1 MTSIAA
7 TFAHELSVAL
17 EGADAPANPLTDDV
31 SAWVER
37 FRIALDDV
45 GDAQD
50 DSDPPVKLPAGPDD
64 WLRMARDEL
73 DGLPALVS
81 AIHAAASAG
90 RWYQIY
96 AADGDSTGLSDNPMR
111 DLASGM
117 YAAQMI
123 GPRGLI
129 KSNELLA
136 GLFLLRPRLHYPLH
150 QHQATEIY
158 VAASGT
164 VQIQHGLGQVG
175 HALGPGQVSLT
186 PSNRLHALTMGDS
199 PVLLLYTWL
208 GELGGRNW
216 WWHQSGEGVWRREAW
231 ERQANAAWAKTVTEV
246 LSPEHTAI
254 EEQGIDLGRGL
265 R

>member
-1 MTSIAA
+1 MTGIAA
-7 TFAHELSVAL
+7 TFAHELSAAL
-17 EGADAPANPLTDDV
+17 KSADTPTNPVTDDV
-31 SAWVER
+31 SAWLEQ
-37 FRIALDDV
+37 FRTALDGV

-50 DSDPPVKLPAGPDD
+50 ESDPPVKLPAGPEG
-64 WLRMARDEL
+64 WLRLARNEL
-73 DGLPALVS
+73 DGLPSLVS

-96 AADGDSTGLSDNPMR
+96 AANGDPTGLSDNPMR

-129 KSNELLA
+129 KSTELLA

-158 VAASGT
+158 FGASGT
-164 VQIQHGLGQVG
+164 VQIQQGLGQVEG
-175 HALGPGQVSLT
+175 TLGPGQVSLT

-199 PVLLLYTWL
+199 PVLLLYTWM

-216 WWHQSGEGVWRREAW
+216 WWHQSGEGVWQRDAW
-231 ERQANAAWAKTVTEV
+231 ERQPNAAWAKTVTEV
-246 LSPEHTAI
+246 VSPEHTAI
-254 EEQGIDLGRGL
+254 EEGIDVGRGL

>member
-1 MTSIAA
+1 MTGIAA
-7 TFAHELSVAL
+7 TFAHELSAAL
-17 EGADAPANPLTDDV
+17 KSADTPTNPVTDDV
-31 SAWVER
+31 SAWLEQ
-37 FRIALDDV
+37 FRTALDGV

-50 DSDPPVKLPAGPDD
+50 DSDSPVKLPAGPED
-64 WLRMARDEL
+64 WLRLARDEL
-73 DGLPALVS
+73 DGLPSLVS

-96 AADGDSTGLSDNPMR
+96 AADRDPTGLSDNPMR

-129 KSNELLA
+129 KSTELLA

-158 VAASGT
+158 FGASGT
-164 VQIQHGLGQVG
+164 VQIQQGLGQVEG
-175 HALGPGQVSLT
+175 TLGPGQVSLT

-199 PVLLLYTWL
+199 PVLLLYTWM

-216 WWHQSGEGVWRREAW
+216 WWHQSGEGVWQRDAW
-231 ERQANAAWAKTVTEV
+231 ERQPNAAWAKTVTEV
-246 LSPEHTAI
+246 LSQEHTAI
-254 EEQGIDLGRGL
+254 EEGLDVGRSF

>member
-1 MTSIAA
+1 MTGIAA
-7 TFAHELSVAL
+7 TFARELSVAL
-17 EGADAPANPLTDDV
+17 KSADAPANPVTDDV
-31 SAWVER
+31 SAWLER
-37 FRIALDDV
+37 FRTALDGV

-50 DSDPPVKLPAGPDD
+50 DSGAPVKLPAGPAE
-64 WLRMARDEL
+64 WLRIARDEL

-81 AIHAAASAG
+81 AIHAAASGG
-90 RWYQIY
+90 RWYQVY
-96 AADGDSTGLSDNPMR
+96 AVDEDSTEVSDNPMR

-129 KSNELLA
+129 KSTELLA

-158 VAASGT
+158 FGASGT
-164 VQIQHGLGQVG
+164 MHVQQGLGRVER
-175 HALGPGQVSLT
+175 ALGPGQVSLT
-186 PSNRLHALTMGDS
+186 PSNRLHALTIGSS
-199 PVLLLYTWL
+199 PVLLLYTWM

-216 WWHQSGEGVWRREAW
+216 WWHQSDEGVWQRDAW
-231 ERQANAAWAKTVTEV
+231 ERRPNAAWAKTVTEV
-246 LSPEHTAI
+246 LPPEHTKI
-254 EEQGIDLGRGL
+254 EEGIDVGRGL

>member
-1 MTSIAA
+1 MTGIAA
-7 TFAHELSVAL
+7 TFAHELSAAL
-17 EGADAPANPLTDDV
+17 KSADTPTNPVTDDV
-31 SAWVER
+31 SAWLEQ
-37 FRIALDDV
+37 FRTALDGV

-50 DSDPPVKLPAGPDD
+50 ESDPPVKLPAGPEG
-64 WLRMARDEL
+64 WLRLARNEL
-73 DGLPALVS
+73 DGLPSLVS

-96 AADGDSTGLSDNPMR
+96 AANGDPTGLSDNPMR

-129 KSNELLA
+129 KSTELLA

-158 VAASGT
+158 FGASGT
-164 VQIQHGLGQVG
+164 VQIQQGFGQVEG
-175 HALGPGQVSLT
+175 TLGPGQVSLT

-199 PVLLLYTWL
+199 PVLLLYTWM

-216 WWHQSGEGVWRREAW
+216 WWHQSGEGVWQRDAW
-231 ERQANAAWAKTVTEV
+231 ERQSNAAWAKTVAEV

-254 EEQGIDLGRGL
+254 EEGIDVGREL

>member
-1 MTSIAA
+1 MTAIAA
-7 TFAHELSVAL
+7 TFAHELSAAL
-17 EGADAPANPLTDDV
+17 KSADTPTNPVTDDV
-31 SAWVER
+31 SAWLEQ
-37 FRIALDDV
+37 FRTALDGV

-50 DSDPPVKLPAGPDD
+50 DSDPPVKLPAGPEG
-64 WLRMARDEL
+64 WLRLARDEL
-73 DGLPALVS
+73 DGLPSLVS

-129 KSNELLA
+129 KSTELLA

-158 VAASGT
+158 FGASGT
-164 VQIQHGLGQVG
+164 VQIQQGLGQVEG
-175 HALGPGQVSLT
+175 TLGPGQVSLT

-199 PVLLLYTWL
+199 PVLLLYTWM

-216 WWHQSGEGVWRREAW
+216 WWHQSGEGVWQRDAW
-231 ERQANAAWAKTVTEV
+231 ERQPNAAWAKTVTEV
-246 LSPEHTAI
+246 LSQEHTGI
-254 EEQGIDLGRGL
+254 EAGIDVGRDL

>member
-1 MTSIAA
+1 MTDIAA
-7 TFAHELSVAL
+7 TFARELSAAL
-17 EGADAPANPLTDDV
+17 KSADAPTNPVTDDV
-31 SAWVER
+31 SAWLEQ
-37 FRIALDDV
+37 FRTALDGV

-50 DSDPPVKLPAGPDD
+50 DSDSPVKLPAGPDH
-64 WLRMARDEL
+64 WLRMACDEL

-81 AIHAAASAG
+81 AIHAAAKGA

-96 AADGDSTGLSDNPMR
+96 TVDEDPTEASDNPMR

-129 KSNELLA
+129 KSTELLA

-158 VAASGT
+158 FGASGT
-164 VQIQHGLGQVG
+164 VQIQQGLGQVEG
-175 HALGPGQVSLT
+175 TLGPGQVSLT

-199 PVLLLYTWL
+199 PVLLLYTWM

-216 WWHQSGEGVWRREAW
+216 WWHPSGEGVWQRDAW
-231 ERQANAAWAKTVTEV
+231 ERQPNAAWAKTVTEV
-246 LSPEHTAI
+246 LSPEHTGI
-254 EEQGIDLGRGL
+254 EAGIDVGRDL

>member
-1 MTSIAA
+1 MTGIAA
-7 TFAHELSVAL
+7 TFAHELSAAL
-17 EGADAPANPLTDDV
+17 KSADTPTNPVTDDV
-31 SAWVER
+31 CAWLEQ
-37 FRIALDDV
+37 FRTALDGV

-50 DSDPPVKLPAGPDD
+50 DSDPPVKLPAGPEG
-64 WLRMARDEL
+64 WLRLARDEV
-73 DGLPALVS
+73 DGLPSLVS

-96 AADGDSTGLSDNPMR
+96 AANGDPTGLSDNPMR

-129 KSNELLA
+129 KSTELLA

-158 VAASGT
+158 VGASGT
-164 VQIQHGLGQVG
+164 VQIQQGFGQVEG
-175 HALGPGQVSLT
+175 TLGPGQVSLT

-199 PVLLLYTWL
+199 PVLLLYTWM

-216 WWHQSGEGVWRREAW
+216 WWHQSGEGVWQRDAW
-231 ERQANAAWAKTVTEV
+231 ERQPNAAWAKTVTEV
-246 LSPEHTAI
+246 VSPEHTAI
-254 EEQGIDLGRGL
+254 EEGIDVGRGL

>member
-1 MTSIAA
+1 MTGIAA
-7 TFAHELSVAL
+7 TFARELSAAL
-17 EGADAPANPLTDDV
+17 KSADAPTNPVTDDV
-31 SAWVER
+31 SAWLEQ
-37 FRIALDDV
+37 FRTALDGV

-50 DSDPPVKLPAGPDD
+50 DSAPPVKLPAGPDN
-64 WLRMARDEL
+64 WLRLARDEL
-73 DGLPALVS
+73 DGLPSLVS

-96 AADGDSTGLSDNPMR
+96 AADGDPTGLSDNPMR

-129 KSNELLA
+129 KSTELLA

-158 VAASGT
+158 FGASGT
-164 VQIQHGLGQVG
+164 VQIQQGFGQMEG
-175 HALGPGQVSLT
+175 TLGPGQVSLT

-199 PVLLLYTWL
+199 PVLLLYTWM

-216 WWHQSGEGVWRREAW
+216 WWHQSGEGVWQRDAW
-231 ERQANAAWAKTVTEV
+231 ERQPNAAWAKTVTEV
-246 LSPEHTAI
+246 LSQEHTGI
-254 EEQGIDLGRGL
+254 EAGIDVGRDL

>member
-1 MTSIAA
+1 MTGIAA
-7 TFAHELSVAL
+7 TFAHELSAAL
-17 EGADAPANPLTDDV
+17 KSADAPVNPLTDDV
-31 SAWVER
+31 SAWLEQ
-37 FRIALDDV
+37 FRTALEGV
-45 GDAQD
+45 GDVQD
-50 DSDPPVKLPAGPDD
+50 DSDPPAKLPAGPED
-64 WLRMARDEL
+64 WLRMSCDQL

-129 KSNELLA
+129 KSTELLA

-158 VAASGT
+158 VGTSGT
-164 VQIQHGLGQVG
+164 VHIQQGFGQVEG
-175 HALGPGQVSLT
+175 TLGPGQVSLT

-199 PVLLLYTWL
+199 PVLLLYTWM

-216 WWHQSGEGVWRREAW
+216 WWHPSDEGVWQRDAW
-231 ERQANAAWAKTVTEV
+231 ERQSNAAWAKTVTEV

-254 EEQGIDLGRGL
+254 EEGIDVGREL

>member
-1 MTSIAA
+1 MTGIAA
-7 TFAHELSVAL
+7 TFAHELSAAL
-17 EGADAPANPLTDDV
+17 KSADTPTNPVTDDV
-31 SAWVER
+31 SAWLEQ
-37 FRIALDDV
+37 FRTALDGV

-50 DSDPPVKLPAGPDD
+50 ESDSPVKLPAGPEG
-64 WLRMARDEL
+64 WLRLARDEV
-73 DGLPALVS
+73 DGLPSLVS

-158 VAASGT
+158 FGASGT
-164 VQIQHGLGQVG
+164 VQIQQGLGQVEG
-175 HALGPGQVSLT
+175 TLGPGQVSLT

-199 PVLLLYTWL
+199 PVLLLYTWM

-216 WWHQSGEGVWRREAW
+216 WWHQSGEGVWQRDAW
-231 ERQANAAWAKTVTEV
+231 ERQPNAAWAKTVTEV
-246 LSPEHTAI
+246 LSQEHTGI
-254 EEQGIDLGRGL
+254 EEGLDVGRDLR
-265 R
+265 